1 MSTGLGDEARIE
13 PRRGPGVA
21 TQHDLA
27 EQNMRHRLRSSLFG
41 ESAPPVKVDRYVV
54 LEPLGSGGL
63 GVVYAA
69 YDPKLDRRVA
79 LKLINPARITP
90 DAAQRM
96 QREAQAMA
104 QIRHP
109 NVAVVHDTGT
119 HGEGTFIAMELV
131 EGTTLLPWVRARTRG
146 WKPIRDVLVA
156 AGEGLAAAHHRG
168 LVHRDFK
175 PTNVI
180 VDAHARPRVLDF
192 GLACSADEV
201 DAVAG
206 HSPTSLLGEA
216 LTETGVLMGT
226 PQYMAPEQFCGRAD
240 ARSDQWAFCA
250 TAWESLYGVRPFS
263 AADVP
268 SLRAVIDAGA
278 IHPPPPDSPIPGWLE
293 RVLRRGLSRTPGDRF
308 ESMDALLTAL
318 QRDKRSRRVQ
328 IVGLGAAVVLSAIL
342 TGTAMWLT
350 RPEPTAESRA
360 RVQQL
365 EQDARAAAIEGHFI
379 YPPAEQPDA
388 PTAFARVIALEQIE
402 GPIADEAR
410 QRASQLRQELAQRLV
425 GLGDAYFEQEGGEA
439 FAADYYAAALVFAP
453 DDSRARERSTLTPG
467 ELATLRR
474 KAKTAE
480 FSSAE
485 LQGARV
491 LAALAEPDE
500 PRRTKKVAALY
511 RTKTRQPAASTS
523 MLLEELLG
531 REPMELESVRGL
543 GVGSGVGRRRE
554 RSTGEPPDLEGT
566 PGSAAGEAAD
576 TDDAPSNDGA
586 AGPDPGPDLAT
597 DHDDDPA
604 GDGSSSS
611 ATRRRDATTEARAG
625 QAALARG
632 DDRAAEK
639 AFHRALN
646 EDRRNLAA
654 LLGLSELYF
663 DRGAYQKS
671 LGYARKA
678 TGVAPRS
685 GSAHMHLGDA
695 YFKVHRYD
703 EARRAYDKAVK
714 LGHSGAKRALER
726 LEQRVGD

>member
-1 MSTGLGDEARIE
+1 MSTGLRDEARIE
-13 PRRGPGVA
+13 PRRGPSVA

-27 EQNMRHRLRSSLFG
+27 ELNMRHRLRSSLFG

-54 LEPLGSGGL
+54 LEPLGEGGL

-79 LKLINPARITP
+79 LKLINPALITP
-90 DAAQRM
+90 NAAQRM

-131 EGTTLLPWVRARTRG
+131 EGATLLPWVRARARG

-156 AGEGLAAAHHRG
+156 AGKGLAAAHHQG

-192 GLACSADEV
+192 GLACAADEV
-201 DAVAG
+201 DALTG
-206 HSPTSLLGEA
+206 HRPTSLLGEA
-216 LTETGVLMGT
+216 LTKTGVLMGT
-226 PQYMAPEQFCGRAD
+226 PQYMAPEQFGGRAD

-268 SLRAVIDAGA
+268 SLRAMIDTGA
-278 IHPPPPDSPIPGWLE
+278 IHPPPPDSPVPGWLE
-293 RVLRRGLSRTPGDRF
+293 RILRRGLSRAPSDRF
-308 ESMDALLTAL
+308 EGMDALLTAM

-328 IVGLGAAVVLSAIL
+328 IVGLGAAVVLSAAL

-365 EQDARAAAIEGHFI
+365 EQDARAAAAEGHFI
-379 YPPAEQPDA
+379 YPPAQQPNA
-388 PTAFARVIALEQIE
+388 PTAYARVIALEQVE
-402 GPIADEAR
+402 GPVADEAR
-410 QRASQLRQELAQRLV
+410 LRASQLREELAQRLV
-425 GLGDAYFEQEGGEA
+425 SLGDAYSEQAGGEA

-453 DDSRARERSTLTPG
+453 DDARARERSTLTPG
-467 ELATLRR
+467 QLATLRR
-474 KAKTAE
+474 KAETAK

-485 LQGARV
+485 LQGAEV

-500 PRRTKKVAALY
+500 PRRTKKVAAIY
-511 RTKTRQPAASTS
+511 RTKDRRPAASTS
-523 MLLEELLG
+523 VLLEELLG
-531 REPMELESVRGL
+531 REPMEQGSVRGL
-543 GVGSGVGRRRE
+543 GVGSGVGRPPE
-554 RSTGEPPDLEGT
+554 RPTPETAAVEGVRTIESAGTDPDT
-566 PGSAAGEAAD
+566 TDPDTTNDSARSASSSDRAD
-576 TDDAPSNDGA
+576 GPSSS
-586 AGPDPGPDLAT
+586 
-597 DHDDDPA
+597 
-604 GDGSSSS
+604 GSSQ
-611 ATRRRDATTEARAG
+611 RDAATEARAG
-625 QAALARG
+625 RAARARG
-632 DDRAAEK
+632 DDRTAEK

-646 EDRRNLAA
+646 KDRRNLAA

-678 TGVAPRS
+678 IGVAPRS
-685 GSAHMHLGDA
+685 GDAHMQLGDA
-695 YFKVHRYD
+695 CFKVHRYD
-703 EARRAYDKAVK
+703 EARRAYAKAVQ
-714 LGHSGAKRALER
+714 LGHGGAQRALKR
-726 LEQRVGD
+726 LEQRIGD